1 MMLGSANVAH
11 SIPGSNSS
19 GLALPSVIW
28 CFKSLPTVKRI
39 GRAQCAHSDLISTDN
54 RFFRK
59 RPSTKGAAIA
69 SSAQAA

>member
-1 MMLGSANVAH
+1 MMLGSANVAQ

-28 CFKSLPTVKRI
+28 CFKSLATIKRI
-39 GRAQCAHSDLISTDN
+39 ERVQCAHSVLISTDN